1 MEERFMELPLES
13 INEHY
18 LIKFL
23 LGMHR
28 KKLYESGMFVSLSEL
43 IGNKIEQLSN
53 GEFLNFLKVLN
64 ESDIDF

>member
-1 MEERFMELPLES
+1 MEERFMELSLES